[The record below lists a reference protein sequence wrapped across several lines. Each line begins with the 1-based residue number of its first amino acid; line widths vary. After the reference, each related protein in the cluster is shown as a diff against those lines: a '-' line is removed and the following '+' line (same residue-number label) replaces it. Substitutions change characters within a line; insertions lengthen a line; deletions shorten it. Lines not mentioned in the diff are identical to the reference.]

1 MAILGDPDV
10 GFEGVVEVQL
20 VIDGTPVIVQ
30 VPAPAGVAP
39 FVGPLTVA
47 VKTIVLPIVAEP
59 ALGTTATVGVAFP
72 TTVSF
77 VPLVEALEEL

>member
-10 GFEGVVEVQL
+10 GLEGVIEVQL

-30 VPAPAGVAP
+30 VPTPVGVAP

-47 VKTIVLPIVAEP
+47 LKTIVLPIVAVGEF
-59 ALGTTATVGVAFP
+59 GTTNTVGVALP
-72 TTVSF
+72 TTL
-77 VPLVEALEEL
+77 PTLVEALAVL